1 MLGREEFVDT
11 FRDQLVRAARAAHVE
26 WGYTLKEIGKFLGVH
41 YATVSRMVERAEREL
56 LHCKT

>member
-1 MLGREEFVDT
+1 VEEKHA
-11 FRDQLVRAARAAHVE
+11 RVRAARAAHVE
-26 WGYTLKEIGKFLGVH
+26 WGYTLKEIVEFLGVH